1 MNDSAQIEYFYP
13 NKMGRIILQALEEI
27 LGRNGINALLNL
39 SNQSSLINN
48 YLPNNMDREYSFTE
62 LSQLLLTLENLY
74 GTRGGR
80 GLALRA
86 GRACLKY
93 GLREFAPAIGLT
105 DLEFRLLP
113 LNEKTRKGLQILAD
127 TFNQYTDQKVIFAE
141 YENRYTWQIEIC
153 PFCWQRAAD
162 EKICHLQIG
171 MIQELL
177 YWITGGKF
185 YNVEETHCQAIGD
198 SSCDISIDKLP
209 LE

>member
-27 LGRNGINALLNL
+27 LGRNGINALFNL
-39 SNQSSLINN
+39 SNQSILINN
-48 YLPNNMDREYSFTE
+48 YPPNNMDREYSFTK
-62 LSQLLLTLENLY
+62 LSHLLLTLEKLY

-113 LNEKTRKGLQILAD
+113 FGEKTRKGLQILAD
-127 TFNQYTDQKVIFAE
+127 TFNQFTDQRVVFAE
-141 YENRYTWQIEIC
+141 FDNRYVWQIELC
-153 PFCWQRAAD
+153 PFCWQRTA
-162 EKICHLQIG
+162 EESICHLQVG

-185 YNVEETHCQAIGD
+185 YNVEETQCIAMGD
-198 SSCDISIDKLP
+198 STCAISIDKLP